1 MHSPVKTFFSR
12 SAGLVWLALLPGAIP
27 LAANTLTVIMPS
39 GTQSVTLQDNGSGTP
54 EFVAS
59 FLGGPVTY
67 SSLYTIN
74 INCGGGADTVT
85 IESSGWADAPTG
97 PITVNGS
104 GNNNTLIVDLTG
116 ATTPNLPVTNSSG
129 NLSGT
134 WTFGNRSTLT
144 FSDIQYLNPTNVSVS
159 NSGPASV
166 TTGSNIGYTIT
177 VDNTG
182 PNWAAGVTVTDALPA
197 NTAFVSTTPSQGS
210 CSGTA
215 TVTCSLGLIGPG
227 GSATVALVL
236 SVNSGTTVSDTAIVT
251 AASTDTNLADSSST
265 WVAAVALPIPA
276 LSAWGLAVLAA
287 LLAGCGAISYRRAT
301 GC

>member
-1 MHSPVKTFFSR
+1 VKTFFSR

-27 LAANTLTVIMPS
+27 LAANTLIVDMPP
-39 GTQSVTLQDNGSGTP
+39 GTQSLTLQDNGSGTP
-54 EFVAS
+54 ELVAS
-59 FLGGPVTY
+59 FLGAPIAY

-74 INCGGGADTVT
+74 INCGGGADTIT
-85 IESSGWADAPTG
+85 IEASGWADAPTG

-104 GNNNTLIVDLTG
+104 GSNNTLIADLTG

-144 FSDIQYLNPTNVSVS
+144 FSDIQSLNPTDVSVT
-159 NSGPASV
+159 NSGPAYAPL
-166 TTGSNIGYTIT
+166 GSNISYTIT
-177 VDNTG
+177 VNNAG
-182 PNWAAGVTVTDALPA
+182 PNWAAGVTATDALPA
-197 NTAFVSTTPSQGS
+197 NTTFVSATPSQGS

-227 GSATVALVL
+227 GSATIALVL
-236 SVNSGTTVSDTAIVT
+236 TVNSGTTVSDTATVT
-251 AASTDTNLADSSST
+251 LGTTDTNPANNSST
-265 WVAAVALPIPA
+265 WVASVAGTIPT
-276 LSAWGLAVLAA
+276 LSPWGLAVLAA